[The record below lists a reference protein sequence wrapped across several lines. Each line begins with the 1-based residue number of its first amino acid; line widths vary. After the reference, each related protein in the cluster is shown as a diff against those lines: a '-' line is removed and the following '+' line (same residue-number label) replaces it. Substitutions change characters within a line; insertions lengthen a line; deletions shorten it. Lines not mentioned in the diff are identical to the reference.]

1 MGVEM
6 ENLGFCVGDIV
17 DSVGGNYKNGKVL
30 EVEDSGI
37 GTILTIEWENGKVE
51 KRSSNIVRMATLD
64 KSRVE
69 LASNPFVEYMKS
81 TNDTSN

>member
-1 MGVEM
+1 M

-64 KSRVE
+64 KHKVE
-69 LASNPFVEYMKS
+69 LASNPFVES
-81 TNDTSN
+81 LSRLNNNFN